1 MQERHLAVKPKQRG
15 RTSAL
20 GHKQELETALEM
32 SALPTK
38 AGMFSRGIDVG

>member
-1 MQERHLAVKPKQRG
+1 MQERHLAVKPKREGERPLQ
-15 RTSAL
+15 
-20 GHKQELETALEM
+20 KLETASEM

>member
-1 MQERHLAVKPKQRG
+1 MQERHLAVKPKREG
-15 RTSAL
+15 ERPL
-20 GHKQELETALEM
+20 WGINRVGDGVGM